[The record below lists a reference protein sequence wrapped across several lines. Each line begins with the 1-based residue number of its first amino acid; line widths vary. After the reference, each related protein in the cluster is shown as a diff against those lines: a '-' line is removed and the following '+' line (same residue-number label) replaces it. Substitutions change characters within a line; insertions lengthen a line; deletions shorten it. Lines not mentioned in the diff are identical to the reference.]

1 MTGRLEASAT
11 AASATGA
18 GATDVSRAD
27 GLQLVPSLLR
37 HRDLLSEAIA
47 GLVQRPGRSVL
58 TMLGTVLGVGSFVAI
73 LGLTST
79 ATGQIDKS
87 FSYLQATTVTVDDTP
102 PAASQASVG
111 LDFPADADQR
121 VDALNGVVAAG
132 VWWPAPL
139 RNPTIGVTPL
149 PLNSPQ
155 AVGGLTIYAA
165 SPGTL
170 SAMQASVSSG
180 VLYND
185 FHQTRAEHV
194 CVLGIAAAD
203 LLGIS
208 GTANQP
214 AVFINN
220 TAYTVVGII
229 SDTQRLPA
237 MLTGI
242 IVPSSTA
249 LADWGEP
256 NAGSAQMV
264 IRTRIGAASLIAH
277 QAALDLRPDDPALLT
292 ALPPPNPH
300 SLQDNVNTDLSGLFL
315 LLAAICL
322 VIGAVGIANT
332 TMVAILERTG
342 EIGLRRSLGAL
353 PRHIAVQFLSESTF
367 LGALGGLIGTSLGVL
382 VVVSV
387 AVAKSW
393 TAVLDPATVL
403 AAPFVGAVVGLL
415 AGLYPSVRAARIEPL
430 DALR

>member
-1 MTGRLEASAT
+1 MSGRPPES
-11 AASATGA
+11 A
-18 GATDVSRAD
+18 GAARR
-27 GLQLVPSLLR
+27 LMPSLLR
-37 HRDLLSEAIA
+37 RRDLVGEAIA
-47 GLVQRPGRSVL
+47 GLAQRPGRSVL
-58 TMLGTVLGVGSFVAI
+58 TMLGTVLGVGSFVAV

-87 FSYLQATTVTVDDTP
+87 FSLLQATTVTVDDTP
-102 PAASQASVG
+102 PATSQAGIG
-111 LDFPADADQR
+111 LDFPSDADQR

-149 PLNSPQ
+149 PLNSPL
-155 AVGGLTIYAA
+155 AVGGVTVYAA
-165 SPGTL
+165 SPGVL
-170 SAMQASVSSG
+170 AAMQPTVSSG

-185 FHQTRAEHV
+185 FHQNRAEHV
-194 CVLGIAAAD
+194 CVLGAAAAD

-208 GTANQP
+208 GTESRP
-214 AVFINN
+214 AVFIDN

-229 SDTQRLPA
+229 SATQRLPS

-242 IVPSSTA
+242 MVPSSAA
-249 LADWGEP
+249 LADWGAP
-256 NAGSAQMV
+256 NLGTAQML
-264 IRTRIGAASLIAH
+264 IRTQVGAAPLIAQ
-277 QAALDLRPDDPALLT
+277 QAALDLRPDDPSLLT

-322 VIGAVGIANT
+322 VISAVGIANT

-353 PRHIAVQFLSESTF
+353 PRHIAAQFLSESTF
-367 LGALGGLIGTSLGVL
+367 LGTLGGLVGTALGVL

-387 AVAKSW
+387 ALAKSW

-403 AAPFVGAVVGLL
+403 AAPFIGAIVGLL
-415 AGLYPSVRAARIEPL
+415 AGLYPALRAARIEPL